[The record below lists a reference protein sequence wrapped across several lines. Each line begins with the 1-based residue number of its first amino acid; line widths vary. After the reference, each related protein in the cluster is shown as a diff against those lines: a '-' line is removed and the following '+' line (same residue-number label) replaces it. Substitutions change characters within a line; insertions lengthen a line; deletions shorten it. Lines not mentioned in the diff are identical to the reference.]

1 MHGGGI
7 ALHFSAQMRRDF
19 QPGFSHKSRAGLAPP
34 SGKPLMDQTPPPASA
49 SPETGPASLESVFRL
64 RDFRFFLAGRFL
76 GTLGSQIQSVAVG
89 WQVYDITRSP
99 MALGFVGLAQ
109 FLPMVL
115 LMLPAG
121 DVADR
126 VDRRIIISTSY
137 GLQAVAIALLIGLTR
152 METHVVWP
160 FYVVLVLTGV
170 SRAFSGPA
178 LRSFVPLLVSK
189 EQLPRAV
196 AISSS
201 NFQIYGACLVFFLA
215 VAAAFAAVHTRH
227 RQTPVDPALS
237 AFGRLTA
244 GIAYIRRQPIV
255 LGAISLDLFAVLLG
269 GAVALL
275 PIFAR
280 DILHVGPEGLGLMRS
295 APAIGSVTVSLF
307 LIWLPLQRRTGLI
320 MFACVATFGAA
331 TIVFGLSESFALSL
345 AALVTMGAVDM
356 VSVYV
361 RSTLVPL
368 ATPQDKLGRVSAV
381 DLLFI
386 SASNELGEFESGL
399 TAGWFGT
406 VPAVVI
412 GGLGTIGVVALWMWL
427 FPELRKIDRLSDV
440 RPG

>member
-1 MHGGGI
+1 
-7 ALHFSAQMRRDF
+7 
-19 QPGFSHKSRAGLAPP
+19 
-34 SGKPLMDQTPPPASA
+34 MDAS
-49 SPETGPASLESVFRL
+49 SPISLRSVL
-64 RDFRFFLAGRFL
+64 GVRDFRLFLTGRFL
-76 GTLGSQIQSVAVG
+76 GTLGAQVQSVAVG
-89 WQVYDITRSP
+89 WQVYDITRDP

-121 DVADR
+121 DIADR
-126 VDRRIIISTSY
+126 VDRRLIVAASY
-137 GLQAVAIALLIGLTR
+137 LLQASAIALLIALTR
-152 METHVVWP
+152 MDAETASP
-160 FYVVLVLTGV
+160 FYLVLVLTGI
-170 SRAFSGPA
+170 SRAFAGPA
-178 LRSFVPLLVSK
+178 LRAFVPLLVSK
-189 EQLPRAV
+189 EQLPRAI
-196 AISSS
+196 ALSSS
-201 NFQIYGACLVFFLA
+201 TFQVAVVAGPALGGLIYILGPEAAYGACLLFFLA
-215 VAAAFAAVHTRH
+215 VVALFAAIRTRH
-227 RQTPVDPALS
+227 AQVPVDPALS

-244 GIAYIRRQPIV
+244 GIAYIRTQPIV

-295 APAIGSVTVSLF
+295 APAIGSTLVSF
-307 LIWLPLQRRTGLI
+307 LLIGLPLQRRTGLV
-320 MFACVATFGAA
+320 MFACVAIFGLA
-331 TIVFGLSESFALSL
+331 TIVFGLSKIFLVSL
-345 AALVTMGAVDM
+345 AALVVMGAADM

-368 ATPQDKLGRVSAV
+368 ATPADKLGRVSAV

-412 GGLGTIGVVALWMWL
+412 GGVGTLGVVALWMRL
-427 FPELRKIDRLSDV
+427 FPALRKVDRLSDV
-440 RPG
+440 KPG

>member
-1 MHGGGI
+1 
-7 ALHFSAQMRRDF
+7 
-19 QPGFSHKSRAGLAPP
+19 
-34 SGKPLMDQTPPPASA
+34 MDAS
-49 SPETGPASLESVFRL
+49 SPISLRSVL
-64 RDFRFFLAGRFL
+64 GVRDFRLFLTGRFL
-76 GTLGSQIQSVAVG
+76 GTLGAQVQSVAVG
-89 WQVYDITRSP
+89 WQVYDITRDP

-121 DVADR
+121 DIADR
-126 VDRRIIISTSY
+126 VDRRLIVAASY
-137 GLQAVAIALLIGLTR
+137 LLQALAIALLIALTR
-152 METHVVWP
+152 MDAHSASP
-160 FYVVLVLTGV
+160 FYLVLVLTGI
-170 SRAFSGPA
+170 SRAFAGPA
-178 LRSFVPLLVSK
+178 LRAFVPLLVSK
-189 EQLPRAV
+189 GQLPRAI
-196 AISSS
+196 ALSSS
-201 NFQIYGACLVFFLA
+201 TFQVAVVAGPALGGLIYILGPEAAYGACLLFFLA
-215 VAAAFAAVHTRH
+215 VVGLFAAVRTRH
-227 RQTPVDPALS
+227 AQVPVDPALS

-244 GIAYIRRQPIV
+244 GIAYIRTQPIV

-295 APAIGSVTVSLF
+295 APAIGSTLVSF
-307 LIWLPLQRRTGLI
+307 LLIGLPLQRRTGLV
-320 MFACVATFGAA
+320 MFACVAIFGLA
-331 TIVFGLSESFALSL
+331 TIVFGLSKIFLVSL
-345 AALVTMGAVDM
+345 AALVVMGAADM

-368 ATPQDKLGRVSAV
+368 ATPADKLGRVSAV

-412 GGLGTIGVVALWMWL
+412 GGVGTLGVVALWMWL
-427 FPELRKIDRLSDV
+427 FPALRKVDRLSDV
-440 RPG
+440 KPG

>member
-1 MHGGGI
+1 ME
-7 ALHFSAQMRRDF
+7 S
-19 QPGFSHKSRAGLAPP
+19 
-34 SGKPLMDQTPPPASA
+34 
-49 SPETGPASLESVFRL
+49 SPSLESVLRV
-64 RDFRFFLAGRFL
+64 RDFRLFLTGRFL
-76 GTLGSQIQSVAVG
+76 GTLGAQVQSVAVG
-89 WQVYDITRSP
+89 WQVYDITRDP

-121 DVADR
+121 DIADR
-126 VDRRIIISTSY
+126 VDRRLIVAASY
-137 GLQAVAIALLIGLTR
+137 VLQAAAIALLIALTR
-152 METHVVWP
+152 MEAHAAWP
-160 FYVVLVLTGV
+160 FYLVLVLTGV
-170 SRAFSGPA
+170 SRAFAGPA
-178 LRSFVPLLVSK
+178 LRAFVPLLVSK
-189 EQLPRAV
+189 EQLPRAI
-196 AISSS
+196 ALSSS
-201 NFQIYGACLVFFLA
+201 TFQVAVVAGPALGGVIYILGPEAAYGACLLFFLA
-215 VAAAFAAVHTRH
+215 VVVLFAAVRTRH
-227 RQTPVDPALS
+227 AQVPVDPTLS

-244 GIAYIRRQPIV
+244 GIAYIRTQPIV

-295 APAIGSVTVSLF
+295 APAIGSTLVSF
-307 LIWLPLQRRTGLI
+307 LLIALPLQRRTGLL
-320 MFACVATFGAA
+320 MFACVAIFGLA
-331 TIVFGLSESFALSL
+331 TIVFGLSKIFLLSL
-345 AALVTMGAVDM
+345 AALVVMGAADM

-368 ATPQDKLGRVSAV
+368 ATPAGKLGRVSAV

-412 GGLGTIGVVALWMWL
+412 GGVGTLGVVALWMWL
-427 FPELRKIDRLSDV
+427 FPELRKVDRLSDV
-440 RPG
+440 KPG

>member
-1 MHGGGI
+1 MW
-7 ALHFSAQMRRDF
+7 A
-19 QPGFSHKSRAGLAPP
+19 
-34 SGKPLMDQTPPPASA
+34 
-49 SPETGPASLESVFRL
+49 
-64 RDFRFFLAGRFL
+64 
-76 GTLGSQIQSVAVG
+76 
-89 WQVYDITRSP
+89 
-99 MALGFVGLAQ
+99 
-109 FLPMVL
+109 
-115 LMLPAG
+115 
-121 DVADR
+121 
-126 VDRRIIISTSY
+126 
-137 GLQAVAIALLIGLTR
+137 
-152 METHVVWP
+152 
-160 FYVVLVLTGV
+160 
-170 SRAFSGPA
+170 
-178 LRSFVPLLVSK
+178 
-189 EQLPRAV
+189 
-196 AISSS
+196 
-201 NFQIYGACLVFFLA
+201 
-215 VAAAFAAVHTRH
+215 
-227 RQTPVDPALS
+227 
-237 AFGRLTA
+237 
-244 GIAYIRRQPIV
+244 AYIRRQPIV

-368 ATPQDKLGRVSAV
+368 ATPPDKLGRVSAV